1 MIKRLI
7 VMVATVVLL
16 GGGGAA
22 TWLFFSKPEP
32 SGEEPAAVVDPTFIN
47 IGALSIPVIRGG
59 QVRKYVLL
67 HLTLELVDRKAK
79 ALAEEAMPRLR
90 DAFLQDL
97 YGYFANQRSEE
108 HTSELQSLMRISSA
122 VFCL

>member
-59 QVRKYVLL
+59 KVRKYVLL
-67 HLTLELVDRKAK
+67 HLTLALVDRKAT
-79 ALAEEAMPRLR
+79 ALAEEPTLR
-90 DAFLQDL
+90 PGDAFLQVL
-97 YGYFANQRSEE
+97 YVYFANQRSEE
-108 HTSELQSLMRISSA
+108 SRAGKECVRTCRSRWGA
-122 VFCL
+122 